1 MNDQAD
7 KSSKDETQLHL
18 LVPGAVVQTTGHVGA
33 WGRHARLRAWRRTSR
48 ARASHLSTH
57 VGRNVGLAAALITEG
72 QVAHIQ
78 LISHDCS

>member
-1 MNDQAD
+1 MLMQTSQG
-7 KSSKDETQLHL
+7 KMKQWHL
-18 LVPGAVVQTTGHVGA
+18 LVPGAVVQATSHVGA
-33 WGRHARLRAWRRTSR
+33 WRGHARLRTRRTSR

-78 LISHDCS
+78 LISHGCS

>member
-1 MNDQAD
+1 MTCRRD
-7 KSSKDETQLHL
+7 KRDEAQLHL

-33 WGRHARLRAWRRTSR
+33 WRRHARLRTRRRTSR